1 MDEIPKRSVR
11 IALVD
16 DQALVL
22 KGLSALLQGLAG
34 IEIALEASDG
44 AQLLAALPQRPVD
57 VIVSDIRMPG
67 VGGIELIQRLR
78 ESGNAT
84 PVILLTTFDDSE
96 LMLAAVQAGA
106 QGFLLKDASPED
118 LAEAIQRVAGGDTLL
133 QPVSLG
139 PVRALRRPT
148 AHRTETAPDRP
159 RSQHS
164 ATGRRRL
171 FQQGDR
177 PLAAPVGRHG
187 EELHQSTF
195 WSNSTAATAR
205 MRCSR
210 RSRKGCC
217 RRNCLRRFHRRLAT
231 SAERWRPAAVVPAIP
246 PAEPPIGFRPHR

>member
-1 MDEIPKRSVR
+1 MAEVSRKPVR

-22 KGLSALLQGLAG
+22 KGLSALLQGLDG
-34 IEIALEASDG
+34 IEIALEAGDG

-67 VGGIELIQRLR
+67 VGGIELIGRLR

-118 LAEAIQRVAGGDTLL
+118 LAEAIHRVAAGDTLL

-139 PVRALRRPT
+139 PVRALRRPEPHT
-148 AHRTETAPDRP
+148 GPKLHLTDREISILRLVAGGYSNKEIGRSLHLSEGTVKNYISDILVKLDCRDRTHAVLKAIT
-159 RSQHS
+159 Q
-164 ATGRRRL
+164 RL
-171 FQQGDR
+171 
-177 PLAAPVGRHG
+177 L
-187 EELHQSTF
+187 
-195 WSNSTAATAR
+195 
-205 MRCSR
+205 
-210 RSRKGCC
+210 
-217 RRNCLRRFHRRLAT
+217 
-231 SAERWRPAAVVPAIP
+231 
-246 PAEPPIGFRPHR
+246 